1 MVNSISS
8 NLALAG
14 RGRMPFDQLKRRD
27 FITLLGSAAAAW
39 PLAARAQQPAIPVV
53 GLLGATTAQ
62 GYAAQLAAFRQGL
75 SEAGFVEGRNVA
87 IEYRWA
93 EDQYDRLPA
102 LAADLVR
109 SQVAVIATIGGNA
122 ASLAAKA
129 AATTIPVVFHGSV
142 DPVEAGLVASLN
154 RPGGNVT
161 GVVTLNV
168 DTGQKR
174 LELIHELLPAATT
187 IGLLLNPTNA
197 VAEIQSKDLQAA
209 ARTLGLQLRIVHAS
223 TEHDFGPTFATLSQ
237 VQADGLV
244 IGTDGFLVSQSAQL
258 AELAARHALPTIFQY
273 RAFVTAG
280 GLMSYGGSV
289 TDSYRLSG
297 VYTGRILKGEKPA
310 DLPVQ
315 QATKVELIINL
326 KAARTLGITFPITLL
341 GRADEAIE

>member
-1 MVNSISS
+1 MLDS
-8 NLALAG
+8 
-14 RGRMPFDQLKRRD
+14 KRRE
-27 FITLLGSAAAAW
+27 FIALLGGGALL
-39 PLAARAQQPAIPVV
+39 LAAKVKRARGQQPAMPVV
-53 GLLGATTAQ
+53 GLLGATTPH
-62 GYAAQLAAFRQGL
+62 GYAAQLEAFRQGL

-93 EDQYDRLPA
+93 DDQYDRLPA

-109 SQVAVIATIGGNA
+109 RQVAVIATLGGNT
-122 ASLAAKA
+122 ASVAAKA
-129 AATTIPVVFHGSV
+129 ATTTIPVVFHGSV

-161 GVVTLNV
+161 GVVTLNM

-174 LELIHELLPAATT
+174 LELMHELLPAATT

-209 ARTLGLQLRIVHAS
+209 ARTLGLQLRIANAS
-223 TEHDFGPTFATLSQ
+223 TERDFDAAFATLSQ
-237 VQADGLV
+237 GQVGGLV
-244 IGTDGFLVSQSAQL
+244 IGTDGFLVSQSEQL
-258 AELAARHALPTIFQY
+258 AALTVRYALPTIFQY

-326 KAARTLGITFPITLL
+326 KTARTLGITFPITLL
-341 GRADEAIE
+341 GRADEVIE

>member
-1 MVNSISS
+1 MFNM
-8 NLALAG
+8 
-14 RGRMPFDQLKRRD
+14 RRRD
-27 FITLLGSAAAAW
+27 VIALLGGAVAW
-39 PLAARAQQPAIPVV
+39 PLAARAQQPAMPVV

-62 GYAAQLAAFRQGL
+62 GFAAQLTAFRQGL
-75 SEAGFVEGRNVA
+75 SEAGFVDGRNVA

-102 LAADLVR
+102 MAADLVR

-129 AATTIPVVFHGSV
+129 ATATIPVVFHGSV

-161 GVVTLNV
+161 GVVTLNI

-174 LELIHELLPAATT
+174 LELLHELLPAATT
-187 IGLLLNPTNA
+187 IGLLLNPTNTG
-197 VAEIQSKDLQAA
+197 AEIQSKDLPAA

-223 TEHDFGPTFATLSQ
+223 TEHDFDPAFATLSQ
-237 VQADGLV
+237 ARAGGLV

-258 AELAARHALPTIFQY
+258 AALAVRHALPAIFQY

-326 KAARTLGITFPITLL
+326 KTAKTLGLTFPITLL
-341 GRADEAIE
+341 GRADEVIE